1 MVVVDGQGIPLGS
14 QLLEASPAEV
24 TLVEHTLNGVAPRQ
38 RRKISRLIAD
48 RAYDCDSLRE
58 HLAQQGI
65 ALICPHRQGRRKP
78 KTQDGRALRRYRHRW
93 KIERTFAWLGNF
105 RRLVVRY
112 DRNPEIYEAFFHLAC
127 SLICLS
133 SL

>member
-1 MVVVDGQGIPLGS
+1 MVVVDGKGIPLGS

-38 RRKISRLIAD
+38 RRKIRRLIAD

-58 HLAQQGI
+58 HLADQGI
-65 ALICPHRQGRRKP
+65 QLICPHREGRKRRK
-78 KTQDGRALRRYRHRW
+78 QDGRSLRRYRQRW

-112 DRNPEIYEAFFHLAC
+112 DRNTNIYQAFFHIAC
-127 SLICLS
+127 AVIALRHL
-133 SL
+133 